1 MTDTC
6 ARLRP
11 SLAALLTAAGALTA
25 LGAFAASAATLRP
38 HVVVHDDT
46 VRLKDIFDGVGVNGE
61 TALFRAPEPGQSVL
75 LTGKWLRQV
84 ARTYD
89 LDWQPP
95 AGLDESRV
103 ERSSNL
109 VRHERIRAALHEAL
123 AKRIAAS
130 KVFEVALDNPNLE
143 LHLPVRMPAEVA
155 VQHLQYDRQSSRFS
169 ATLVAPDGRPGAAV
183 VSVAGRVHELVEVPV
198 LTRRIRAGDIIG
210 KDDLTLQLLRTDAVG
225 QNVVISPDHLIG
237 KSARHALLNGRPL
250 NGADV
255 REPQLV
261 GRGSIVTMTYRTE
274 NLVMTAHGKAREN
287 GTAGDVVRVQNL
299 NSGKTVEAVVT
310 GPDTV
315 TVQSLTLTSA
325 RCATCP

>member
-1 MTDTC
+1 MKDRR
-6 ARLRP
+6 APLR
-11 SLAALLTAAGALTA
+11 SLAALLAAAGALAA
-25 LGAFAASAATLRP
+25 LGTQPAPAATLRP
-38 HVVVHDDT
+38 YVVVHDDT
-46 VRLKDIFDGVGVNGE
+46 VRLKDIFDDAGRKGD
-61 TALFRAPEPGQSVL
+61 TALFRSPEPGQSVV

-84 ARTYD
+84 ARTYE
-89 LDWQPP
+89 LDWRP
-95 AGLDESRV
+95 APGLDESLV

-109 VRHERIRAALHEAL
+109 VGHELIRRALHNAL
-123 AKRIAAS
+123 AARIAPA
-130 KVFEVALDNPNLE
+130 KKFEVALDNPGLE
-143 LHLPVRMPAEVA
+143 LHLPVRMPAEVT
-155 VQHLQYDRQSSRFS
+155 VKHLRYDRQGGRFS

-183 VSVAGRVHELVEVPV
+183 VPIAGRVHELIEVPV
-198 LTRRIRAGDIIG
+198 LTRRVRAGDIIG
-210 KDDLTLQLLRTDAVG
+210 KDDVSLQVMRADAVG
-225 QNVVISPDHLIG
+225 QNALTSPEHLIG
-237 KSARHALLNGRPL
+237 KSARHSLLNGRPL
-250 NGADV
+250 NAADV

-274 NLVMTAHGKAREN
+274 NLVITAHGKAREN